1 MPNGTRNTIIATL
14 ILPNGKVPTVPN
26 PYKYIYIYTYR
37 ERLEWGVDRGVWP
50 AVCCIGS
57 R

>member
-26 PYKYIYIYTYR
+26 PYKYIYIY
-37 ERLEWGVDRGVWP
+37 L
-50 AVCCIGS
+50 
-57 R
+57 